1 MDFINRD
8 QGALTRISFSLARY
22 IYIYIY
28 IYDIHFELRFF
39 DFGFHIESCPQ
50 WDSNPRPC
58 AYCAHAL
65 TTELSGQTM
74 RFA

>member
-1 MDFINRD
+1 MH
-8 QGALTRISFSLARY
+8 

-28 IYDIHFELRFF
+28 IAKVFRL
-39 DFGFHIESCPQ
+39 HIESWPE

-65 TTELSGQTM
+65 TTETTGRTM
-74 RFA
+74 ICA